1 MKISNKGLII
11 VQKTNGESLNYYEKV
26 CKYIVNH
33 INSDKIKLT
42 QNEIEKVYNDSKKSV
57 STSILGCNYY

>member
-11 VQKTNGESLNYYEKV
+11 VQKTNGESLNYYDKV